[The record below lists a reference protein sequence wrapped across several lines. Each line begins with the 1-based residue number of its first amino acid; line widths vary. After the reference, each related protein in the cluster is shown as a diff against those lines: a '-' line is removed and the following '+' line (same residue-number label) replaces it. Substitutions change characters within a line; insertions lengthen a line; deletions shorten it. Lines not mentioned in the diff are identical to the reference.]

1 MPWPLSEAPRLS
13 FFITPQFV
21 IPREAGRGF
30 SSKFDPANESA
41 CAVEV
46 PFGLG
51 VFCAMNLPSSFF
63 FVIYT
68 LTSLLQSWPQ
78 LSCGEGH
85 KQTATGGE
93 FSGVYT
99 ALPEEPAEKILGTA
113 LGLERVTFA
122 AAGNQVAVGIAAG
135 VNPGNHVVEAARS
148 WAEPAG
154 TVEAE
159 AAFARVDAFAQRA
172 RLQEI
177 HLFELGLAG
186 RVRDRGND

>member
-1 MPWPLSEAPRLS
+1 MR
-13 FFITPQFV
+13 
-21 IPREAGRGF
+21 
-30 SSKFDPANESA
+30 DES
-41 CAVEV
+41 
-46 PFGLG
+46 PFL
-51 VFCAMNLPSSFF
+51 FF

-159 AAFARVDAFAQRA
+159 AAFARVDAFAQQA

-177 HLFELGLAG
+177 HLFELDLAG
-186 RVRDRGND
+186 RVRGRGNGSNLAGQAHVDEMAGAVAFVQAQPRLPSRWLCRKR